1 MYIYTELFD
10 EQTRTEVELHWDD
23 NSNVFVTVNPELG
36 PTCKQFNK
44 RLQEKFTVDVGLNS
58 KKPIV
63 ELYTFQGS
71 YRWTVATD
79 IHERRSFIVYPFS
92 IRPEGGYCF
101 TAKLHLQKF
110 YQIDPGI
117 RTALSM
123 FLKLTA
129 ARYRKQAQ

>member
-1 MYIYTELFD
+1 MYIYTELFE

-36 PTCKQFNK
+36 PTCEQFNK

-79 IHERRSFIVYPFS
+79 IYMSDD
-92 IRPEGGYCF
+92 
-101 TAKLHLQKF
+101 LL
-110 YQIDPGI
+110 
-117 RTALSM
+117 
-123 FLKLTA
+123 
-129 ARYRKQAQ
+129 